1 MRTSP
6 RRHLSYA
13 SFVLLLAVDVLALLA
28 LTFNQLVT
36 VGPGVVWLLAAALTA
51 VSMPALLHLADRVFA
66 MARAT
71 RNIPYTGESFP

>member
-28 LTFNQLVT
+28 LAFNQLVT
-36 VGPGVVWLLAAALTA
+36 VGPGAVWLLAAAVTA
-51 VSMPALLHLADRVFA
+51 VSMPALLRAADKVFA
-66 MARAT
+66 LARNM
-71 RNIPYTGESFP
+71 RNVPYTGESFP